1 MVRDPIQLPLAAM
14 DAVIVDLDGTMVDT
28 LGDFVQA
35 LQRMLAELPEPF
47 QGFVVEQAL
56 VERLVG
62 KGSEHLIKS
71 LLAHIDTAQAATKN
85 VALFEAAWEAYQRHY
100 PDVNGHYSAVYP
112 GVREALAQW
121 QQAGLKL
128 VCVTNKP
135 TAFAQS
141 LLTEKQLAAYFSGV
155 IGGDAVARK
164 KPDPMPLLHA
174 CAQLQTVPART
185 LMVGDSSN
193 DALAARAAGC
203 PVVLVSYGYNHG
215 EPVDR
220 VDADGVLD
228 SLAQLHWI

>member
-47 QGFVVEQAL
+47 QSFVVEQAL

-71 LLAHIDTAQAATKN
+71 LLAHIDTAQVATNN
-85 VALFEAAWEAYQRHY
+85 VALLEAAWQAYQRHY

-112 GVREALAQW
+112 GVQEALAQW

-135 TAFAQS
+135 TAFAQA
-141 LLTEKQLAAYFSGV
+141 LLAEKQLAAYFSGV

-228 SLAQLHWI
+228 SLAQLHWV

>member
-47 QGFVVEQAL
+47 QSFVVEQAL

-71 LLAHIDTAQAATKN
+71 LLAHIDTAQVAIKN
-85 VALFEAAWEAYQRHY
+85 VALFEVAWQAYQRHY

-135 TAFAQS
+135 TAFAQA
-141 LLTEKQLAAYFSGV
+141 LLAEKQLAVYFSAV

-203 PVVLVSYGYNHG
+203 PVILVSYGYNHG

-228 SLAQLHWI
+228 SLAQLHWV